1 MEQIVFP
8 EERRQAIVDL
18 VQRHGRVEVAALSQ
32 RFDVTGATIRADLQ
46 LLADQGVLVRTHGG
60 AIPVGAG
67 LHELSLVKRRQQ
79 HGVQKAR
86 IARASSALIED
97 GEAVFIDS
105 SSTALAVVEHVRQRR
120 DLTVVTN
127 SLVVA
132 QELLGQPN
140 VTVVMPGGTLH
151 HDTVSLIDV
160 GGLAVLQR
168 YHIAKGF
175 FGAHGLTPADGL
187 TDVSES
193 EARVKRALVEMCRQV
208 IAVVDAT
215 KWGRTGVASFARV
228 QDVHKVITDVDA
240 PIEMVQSV
248 RDLGVEVALV

>member
-1 MEQIVFP
+1 MEPIVFP

-18 VQRHGRVEVAALSQ
+18 VQRHGRVEVADLSQ

-46 LLADQGVLVRTHGG
+46 LLADQGALVRTHGG

-67 LHELSLVKRRQQ
+67 LYELSLVKRRQQ
-79 HGVQKAR
+79 HGTQKAR
-86 IARASSALIED
+86 IARAASALIED

-105 SSTALAVVEHVRQRR
+105 SSTALAIVEHIRQRR

-132 QELLGQPN
+132 QELLGLPN

-151 HDTVSLIDV
+151 HDTVSLIDA

-175 FGAHGLTPADGL
+175 FGAHGLTLADGL

-193 EARVKRALVEMCRQV
+193 EAWVKRALVAMCRQV
-208 IAVVDAT
+208 IVVVDAT

-228 QDVHKVITDVDA
+228 QDVHSVITDVDA

-248 RDLGVEVALV
+248 RETGVEVALA